1 MARWRKVR
9 DSFPSPLAE
18 FVAAE
23 WLEPVEGECLDHYAC
38 WGRGYGEDCA
48 PRPGEWCGQQFYEAY
63 PRHAAA
69 QREKDA
75 RARWRKA
82 RLSWLGEDHPDYE
95 AESTRQLVEDP

>member
-23 WLEPVEGECLDHYAC
+23 WPPVEGECLEHYTC
-38 WGRGYGEDCA
+38 RERGYDEACVSLDG
-48 PRPGEWCGQQFYEAY
+48 PCGWRFYAAY
-63 PRHAAA
+63 PGHAEA
-69 QREKDA
+69 QQERDA
-75 RARWRKA
+75 RTRWRRA

-95 AESTRQLVEDP
+95 AEEIRQLTEDP